1 MLGNMESK
9 PMASTTLNFNKTLS
23 LKQAAR
29 WVITCPKRR
38 FHIKGPPG
46 IGKSSMMRVFEEH
59 FGDRYEYCYFDMGSA
74 DYGDI
79 GVLGVD
85 REFDISKLFPNEIF
99 KLHTGKPVVI
109 MLDEFGKAPLPIQ
122 NMLHPLLEI
131 RKPRLGNRF
140 LPEGSIVVLFS
151 NLATDNVGDNVRG
164 HSINRVTEVEVRSP
178 TSDEWIAD
186 FAIHNNV
193 DPSIVA
199 WVRAHPHC
207 LFTYRDGEGLNEFGY
222 NPKRPGPC
230 VTPRSLEGASDTVK
244 MRHENDNETLV
255 PVLAGTVGLA
265 AAESMDSFIAFQD
278 QLPSWESI
286 TKTPQTADV
295 PENPGACAVLVF
307 GAIMKVDK
315 NNFNNFMDY
324 LWRMEPEWQSVFC
337 INISK
342 SKDKAKRELAF
353 SSKKFTDWV
362 RENEDLL

>member
-1 MLGNMESK
+1 MTAK
-9 PMASTTLNFNKTLS
+9 
-23 LKQAAR
+23 
-29 WVITCPKRR
+29 
-38 FHIKGPPG
+38 
-46 IGKSSMMRVFEEH
+46 
-59 FGDRYEYCYFDMGSA
+59 
-74 DYGDI
+74 
-79 GVLGVD
+79 
-85 REFDISKLFPNEIF
+85 
-99 KLHTGKPVVI
+99 
-109 MLDEFGKAPLPIQ
+109 
-122 NMLHPLLEI
+122 
-131 RKPRLGNRF
+131 
-140 LPEGSIVVLFS
+140 
-151 NLATDNVGDNVRG
+151 
-164 HSINRVTEVEVRSP
+164 
-178 TSDEWIAD
+178 
-186 FAIHNNV
+186 
-193 DPSIVA
+193 
-199 WVRAHPHC
+199 
-207 LFTYRDGEGLNEFGY
+207 EFGY